1 MQYPF
6 TALAGIAVIQLC
18 STFHATARDDGQ
30 WTNQPAEIRE
40 WFRAVMQ
47 PGFENTRD
55 TGHSC
60 CGEADAF
67 DVELAGDN
75 PNGSIEVK
83 VLNGK
88 GLIPDGTIVAVPH
101 EKLQPKY
108 GNPLDNYIMFMG
120 SGGQVYCL
128 IPKSGV

>member
-1 MQYPF
+1 MMY
-6 TALAGIAVIQLC
+6 IAVILVLT
-18 STFHATARDDGQ
+18 SGGYALARDNGQ
-30 WTNQPAEIRE
+30 WGDQPPEIRE
-40 WFRAVMQ
+40 WFRSVMQ
-47 PGFENTRD
+47 PGYEDMRD

-75 PNGSIEVK
+75 PDGSIEVK

-88 GLIPDGTIVAVPH
+88 GMIPDGALVAVPH
-101 EKLQPKY
+101 DKLQPKY
-108 GNPLDNYIMFMG
+108 GNPLDSYIMFMG